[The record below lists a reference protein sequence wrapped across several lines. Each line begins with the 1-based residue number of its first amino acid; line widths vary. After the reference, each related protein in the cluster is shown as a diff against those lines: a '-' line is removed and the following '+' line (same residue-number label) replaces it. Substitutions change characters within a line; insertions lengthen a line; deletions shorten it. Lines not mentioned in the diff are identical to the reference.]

1 MNAKH
6 APRNRAEAR
15 ALRAATADAARP
27 WYPIQRALRSI
38 VGALVVLVPL
48 VNGVAAAAI
57 AYLTAQTD
65 VQIPP
70 VVFVWLNA
78 IVAATALVIGL
89 VSRIMAVPGVNGF
102 LTRLGL
108 GTAPKSSIVVDEEA
122 RLAYVAPDEHV
133 VAP

>member
-6 APRNRAEAR
+6 APKNRAEAR
-15 ALRAATADAARP
+15 ALRAATADATRP
-27 WYPIQRALRSI
+27 WYPTQRALRSI

-57 AYLTAQTD
+57 AYLLEQD
-65 VQIPP
+65 HVEISP

-89 VSRIMAVPGVNGF
+89 ISRIMAVPGVNAF
-102 LTRLGL
+102 LQAIGL
-108 GTAPKSSIVVDEEA
+108 GTAPKAAVSVEKQAEHTFA
-122 RLAYVAPDEHV
+122 AYVTPDR
-133 VAP
+133 